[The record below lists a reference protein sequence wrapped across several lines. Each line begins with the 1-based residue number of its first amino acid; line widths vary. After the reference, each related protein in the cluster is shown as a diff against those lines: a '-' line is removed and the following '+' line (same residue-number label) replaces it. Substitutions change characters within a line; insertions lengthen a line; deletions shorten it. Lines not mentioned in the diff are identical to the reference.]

1 MRAILLTI
9 LFASCFVFDSEA
21 QCNPD
26 AFASACNT
34 KLGDFTFIKNYK
46 IEPSKTGANGVAE
59 FSYVFSKDTQYFI
72 SVCDGKND
80 SPKIEITL
88 LDSNKKPLATNVD
101 KGTYYAGIAY
111 KCTTT
116 GIYYM
121 SFNVSAASDK
131 CAVSALGF
139 KK

>member
-1 MRAILLTI
+1 MKRILLNMAFLLLLITV
-9 LFASCFVFDSEA
+9 SKA

-26 AFASACNT
+26 ALASGCNA
-34 KLGDFTFIKNYK
+34 KLGEFTFIKNYK
-46 IEPSKTGANGVAE
+46 IDPAKATNSTVE
-59 FSYVFSKDTQYFI
+59 FSYVFSKDTQYFL
-72 SVCDGKND
+72 SVCDGKSD
-80 SPKIEITL
+80 MPKIEVTL
-88 LDSNKKPLATNVD
+88 LDSNKKPLASNVEGG
-101 KGTYYAGIAY
+101 KYYPGIAY

-121 SFNVSAASDK
+121 TFNISSAAEK

>member
-1 MRAILLTI
+1 MKALVINFFFALL
-9 LFASCFVFDSEA
+9 FVTAANA

-26 AFASACNT
+26 ALAPDCNS

-46 IEPSKTGANGVAE
+46 IDPAKAANGVLE

-72 SVCDGKND
+72 SVCDGKAG
-80 SPKIEITL
+80 SPKIEVTL
-88 LDSNKKPLATNVD
+88 MDGNKKVLSTNMD
-101 KGTYYAGIAY
+101 KGTYYAGVAY

-121 SFNVSAASDK
+121 KFDISSASEK
-131 CAVSALGF
+131 CAISALGF